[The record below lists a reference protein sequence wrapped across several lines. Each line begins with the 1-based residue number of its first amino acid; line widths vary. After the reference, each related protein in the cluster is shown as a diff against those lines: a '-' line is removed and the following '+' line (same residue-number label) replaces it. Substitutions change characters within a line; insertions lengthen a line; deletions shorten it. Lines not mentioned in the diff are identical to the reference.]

1 MKTLLLF
8 TFFLVMGVSNA
19 QVNERSVITG
29 KVTVPVDDDPG
40 GITVFNNNS
49 DQGTVTR
56 DDGSFRIPV
65 ALGDEVTFSALP
77 FEEFTV
83 VIDQRILEAGE
94 LNVFV
99 SESVT
104 ELPEVSVGSPDL
116 SGNIEVDARRIAVEE
131 AALPATKAS
140 EINDYEWEFRP
151 DNKTTPENAA
161 MASSMRIN
169 TTEFANLFRGI
180 YSTRF
185 ASNQDPGDQDF
196 EPLEEDV
203 RRLYD
208 DAFFLENMDIGRD
221 NIYQFILFAED
232 NGLTREM
239 LEEENELDLIQFLV
253 EQSKEFKQQQ
263 GRQ

>member
-8 TFFLVMGVSNA
+8 TFFLSMGLCTA
-19 QVNERSVITG
+19 QVTERSVITG
-29 KVTVPVDDDPG
+29 KVAVPVDDEPG
-40 GITVFNNNS
+40 GITVFNNTS

-56 DDGSFRIPV
+56 NDGRFQIPV

-83 VIDQRILEAGE
+83 RIDQRILDAGE

-104 ELPEVSVGSPDL
+104 ELPEVTVGSPDL
-116 SGNIEVDARRIAVEE
+116 SGNIEVDARRIPVEE
-131 AALPATKAS
+131 APLPAKKAS
-140 EINDYEWEFRP
+140 EINDYEWEFRA
-151 DNKTTPENAA
+151 DEKTTPENSA

-169 TTEFANLFRGI
+169 TTDFANLFRGI

-185 ASNQDPGDQDF
+185 ANNPDAENQDFG
-196 EPLEEDV
+196 PLEEDM

-208 DAFFLENMDIGRD
+208 DSFFQENMDIDRK
-221 NIYQFILFAED
+221 NIYEFILFAED
-232 NGLTREM
+232 NGLTKEM
-239 LEEENELDLIQFLV
+239 LEEENELELIQFLV
-253 EQSKEFKQQQ
+253 EQSKNFKQ
-263 GRQ
+263 RQD